1 MLSGD
6 RDGSLAFTDMATGS
20 VVRRCHGPGHATCVN
35 TFAPHTESALL
46 GGPVPSSSSSS
57 SSQASSHP
65 GEEAGGG
72 GGALA
77 SRHVFVSGGQ
87 NGCVRVHD
95 SRQEQAVANLKL
107 HASAERGTGAVAAIL
122 GASSG
127 NVLVSAAADDRIC
140 VTETRHSFSR

>member
-1 MLSGD
+1 M
-6 RDGSLAFTDMATGS
+6 
-20 VVRRCHGPGHATCVN
+20 
-35 TFAPHTESALL
+35 
-46 GGPVPSSSSSS
+46 
-57 SSQASSHP
+57 
-65 GEEAGGG
+65 
-72 GGALA
+72 
-77 SRHVFVSGGQ
+77 FVSGGQ